1 MRLELIRT
9 FYAYFLFWLF
19 MSAVLIGLSLALV
32 LPAWRRYAAG
42 EGGAGEPILY
52 SSVLAYN
59 VVLSFVKLIPCFA
72 DLPRVLKGGEKVLY
86 GKIVGFKETSE
97 GDPPETIYHPIAES
111 GDGKIRVKMKAA
123 EGEFDGTEYG
133 MKCTFLY
140 LQHTK
145 LSVVSA
151 DLKKT
156 GRSALKKK

>member
-1 MRLELIRT
+1 M
-9 FYAYFLFWLF
+9 AQ
-19 MSAVLIGLSLALV
+19 V
-32 LPAWRRYAAG
+32 RRRRR
-42 EGGAGEPILY
+42 GAGEPILY

-111 GDGKIRVKMKAA
+111 GDGKIRMKMKAA

-156 GRSALKKK
+156 GQSALKKK